1 MVGGSNPPTRTIFN
15 KRLMITEEDIGMAR
29 YKLVRLV
36 ATKNRMKR
44 VDLPESEQR
53 VRMADTC
60 FKALL
65 RKQYSSL
72 TKKKNLLR
80 LIECLGELT
89 SARLA
94 RDKKVKVFRDL
105 KSKIKEYRD
114 NLNAMEVRKRLEE
127 IM

>member
-1 MVGGSNPPTRTIFN
+1 
-15 KRLMITEEDIGMAR
+15 MIKEEDIRMAR
-29 YKLVRLV
+29 YSLGRLV

-44 VDLPESEQR
+44 VYLPESEQR

-60 FKALL
+60 LKSLL

-80 LIECLGELT
+80 LMECLGELT

-94 RDKKVKVFRDL
+94 RDKTVKCFRDL
-105 KSKIKEYRD
+105 KSKIKEDRD